1 MNHFKQRSVQSEES
15 FFSNNEKEVTQMIC
29 RIMSYAFCI
38 YPVML
43 LLNVINLFKFSNRV
57 IFLIFVVGIFCTL
70 SPLLLSR
77 FVKNQTFMKYYT
89 LLCIITVV
97 SVLGTEYYV
106 GIYIT
111 YIIAPIASC
120 LYFDK
125 KFTARILSISYVAF
139 LISYFFRSFQIRDH
153 LYPTETIPQ

>member
-1 MNHFKQRSVQSEES
+1 MGKRFFRNFFRKNENEGEEVSMNHFKQRSVQSEES

-70 SPLLLSR
+70 SPLLLSK

-111 YIIAPIASC
+111 YIMLRLRVVC
-120 LYFDK
+120 
-125 KFTARILSISYVAF
+125 ILIKNLQRGFYLF
-139 LISYFFRSFQIRDH
+139 LMLLF
-153 LYPTETIPQ
+153 